1 MKTATPPTSS
11 NCIEP
16 DLNTARPGTHAELAR
31 CVAARIS
38 AFMSTC
44 IIVCV
49 AGTSAFAQ
57 DGTLLVVNRHA
68 DAGSV
73 SFFDL
78 QTEAE
83 IARVPIGPGWPHEVA
98 VSPDGRLALTA
109 EYGLETP
116 GERLV
121 VIDIPA
127 ARVLGRIE
135 TGSGTKPHDSVF
147 LPDNRHAVITLET
160 RDQLALVDVSALEV
174 VKTYPIGDGAREGH
188 MLWLSPDGSRAYVG
202 ARLEQGT
209 VSVVDLQEDSPPV
222 VIPSGLGAEAIA
234 GTGDGQAVWAINQ
247 DENTISIIDPGTL
260 TILEKFDAGTQ
271 PRRLANLPG
280 GRMAV
285 IYGNRETAGIHIYDI
300 RTREVLEQLAI
311 PGDEPGAGGFGF
323 LAVGDAGFVTTRL
336 DGRILVYDFA
346 APDSPPRMLATG
358 HETPDGMAWS
368 PLRLNVFE
376 Q

>member
-1 MKTATPPTSS
+1 MTAHMP
-11 NCIEP
+11 
-16 DLNTARPGTHAELAR
+16 TARLGTPASLTHFMIA
-31 CVAARIS
+31 CVSVCMAA
-38 AFMSTC
+38 
-44 IIVCV
+44 
-49 AGTSAFAQ
+49 TSALAQ

-78 QTEAE
+78 QTESE

-109 EYGLETP
+109 EYGRETP

-121 VIDIPA
+121 VIDIPG
-127 ARVLGRIE
+127 ARVLGRIDM
-135 TGSGTKPHDSVF
+135 GPGTKPHDSVF
-147 LPDNRHAVITLET
+147 LPDNRHAVVTLET
-160 RDQLALVDVSALEV
+160 TDRVALIDVANLDV
-174 VKTYPIGDGAREGH
+174 VRTYPIGDGAREGH
-188 MLWLSPDGSRAYVG
+188 MVWLSPDGSRVYVG
-202 ARLEQGT
+202 ARLGQGT
-209 VSVVDLQEDSPPV
+209 VSVVYLQEDHPPT
-222 VIPSGLGAEAIA
+222 VIPSGLGAEAI
-234 GTGDGQAVWAINQ
+234 TVTPDGQAVWAINQ
-247 DENTISIIDPGTL
+247 DENTISVIDPETL
-260 TILEKFDAGTQ
+260 AIVEKFDAGTQ

-300 RTREVLEQLAI
+300 QTREVLEQLAI

-323 LAVGDAGFVTTRL
+323 LAVGNQGFVTTRL
-336 DGRILVYDFA
+336 DGRILVYDFSA
-346 APDSPPRMLATG
+346 SERPPQTLASG

-368 PLRLNVFE
+368 PLRLDVFD

>member
-1 MKTATPPTSS
+1 MTAHMP
-11 NCIEP
+11 
-16 DLNTARPGTHAELAR
+16 TARLGTPANLTHFMIA
-31 CVAARIS
+31 CVSACMAA
-38 AFMSTC
+38 
-44 IIVCV
+44 
-49 AGTSAFAQ
+49 TSALAQ

-78 QTEAE
+78 QTESE

-109 EYGLETP
+109 EYGRETP

-121 VIDIPA
+121 VIDIPG
-127 ARVLGRIE
+127 ARVLGRIDM
-135 TGSGTKPHDSVF
+135 GPGTKPHDSVF
-147 LPDNRHAVITLET
+147 LPDNRHAVVTLET
-160 RDQLALVDVSALEV
+160 TDRVALIDVANLDV
-174 VKTYPIGDGAREGH
+174 VRTYPIGDGAREGH
-188 MLWLSPDGSRAYVG
+188 MVWLSPDGSRVYVG
-202 ARLEQGT
+202 ARLGQGT
-209 VSVVDLQEDSPPV
+209 VSVVYVQEDRPPT
-222 VIPSGLGAEAIA
+222 VIPSGLGAEAI
-234 GTGDGQAVWAINQ
+234 TVTPDGQAVWAINQ
-247 DENTISIIDPGTL
+247 DENTISVIDPETL
-260 TILEKFDAGTQ
+260 AIVEKFDAGTQ

-300 RTREVLEQLAI
+300 QTREVLEQLAI

-323 LAVGDAGFVTTRL
+323 LAVGNQGFVTTRL
-336 DGRILVYDFA
+336 DGRILVYDFSA
-346 APDSPPRMLATG
+346 SERPPQSLASG

-368 PLRLNVFE
+368 PLRLDVFD

>member
-1 MKTATPPTSS
+1 MTAHMPTTRLGTPAS
-11 NCIEP
+11 
-16 DLNTARPGTHAELAR
+16 LTHFMIA
-31 CVAARIS
+31 CVSACMAA
-38 AFMSTC
+38 
-44 IIVCV
+44 
-49 AGTSAFAQ
+49 TSALAQ

-78 QTEAE
+78 QAESE

-109 EYGLETP
+109 EYGRETP

-121 VIDIPA
+121 VIDIPG
-127 ARVLGRIE
+127 ARVLGRIDM
-135 TGSGTKPHDSVF
+135 GPGTKPHDSVF
-147 LPDNRHAVITLET
+147 LPDNRHAVVTLET
-160 RDQLALVDVSALEV
+160 TDRVALIDVANLDV
-174 VKTYPIGDGAREGH
+174 VRTYPIGEGAREGH
-188 MLWLSPDGSRAYVG
+188 MVWLSPDGSRVYVG
-202 ARLEQGT
+202 ARLGQGT
-209 VSVVDLQEDSPPV
+209 VSVVYLQEDRPPT
-222 VIPSGLGAEAIA
+222 VIPSGLGAEAI
-234 GTGDGQAVWAINQ
+234 TVTPDGQAVWAINQ
-247 DENTISIIDPGTL
+247 DENTISVIDPETL
-260 TILEKFDAGTQ
+260 AIVEKFDAGTQ

-300 RTREVLEQLAI
+300 QTREVLEQLAI

-323 LAVGDAGFVTTRL
+323 LAVGDNGFVTTRL
-336 DGRILVYDFA
+336 DGRILVYDFS
-346 APDSPPRMLATG
+346 APESPPRELAIN

-368 PLRLNVFE
+368 PLRLEVFS

>member
-1 MKTATPPTSS
+1 MNANAPTFRIRRPASH
-11 NCIEP
+11 
-16 DLNTARPGTHAELAR
+16 ARAVAVLAALIGPAN
-31 CVAARIS
+31 V
-38 AFMSTC
+38 
-44 IIVCV
+44 
-49 AGTSAFAQ
+49 FAQ

-78 QTEAE
+78 RTESE

-109 EYGLETP
+109 EYGRETP

-121 VIDIPA
+121 VIDIPG
-127 ARVLGRIE
+127 ARVLGRIDM
-135 TGSGTKPHDSVF
+135 GPGTKPHDSVF
-147 LPDNRHAVITLET
+147 LPDNRHAVVTLET
-160 RDQLALVDVSALEV
+160 TDRVALIDVANLDV
-174 VKTYPIGDGAREGH
+174 VRTYPIGDGAREGH
-188 MLWLSPDGSRAYVG
+188 MVWLSPDGSRVYVG
-202 ARLEQGT
+202 ARLGQGT
-209 VSVVDLQEDSPPV
+209 VSVIYLQEDRPPT
-222 VIPSGLGAEAIA
+222 VIPSGLGAEAI
-234 GTGDGQAVWAINQ
+234 TVTPDGQAVWAINQ
-247 DENTISIIDPGTL
+247 DENTISVIDPETL
-260 TILEKFDAGTQ
+260 TIMEKFDAGTQ

-300 RTREVLEQLAI
+300 QTREVLDRLAI

-323 LAVGDAGFVTTRL
+323 LAVGDKGFVTTRL

-346 APDSPPRMLATG
+346 APERPPRTLASG

-368 PLRLNVFE
+368 PLRLDVFD